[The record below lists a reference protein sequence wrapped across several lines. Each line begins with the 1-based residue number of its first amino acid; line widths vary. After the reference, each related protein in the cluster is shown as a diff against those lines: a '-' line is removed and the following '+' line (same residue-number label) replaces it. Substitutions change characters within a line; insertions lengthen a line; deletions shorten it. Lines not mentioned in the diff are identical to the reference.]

1 MKQALWFLGIWFM
14 AAQVQAELLAPGGYL
29 QGPLQLKESGKALVC
44 PAVAVYSGELDLP
57 SKYVQTEK
65 SKDVIDEENDARY
78 KALSAP
84 MSDLQ
89 QLSAAMTDRLFKGK
103 GTAGDMACL
112 RRHWLAWAEADALL
126 QPAKTASGKA
136 VRKWTLAAVSANY
149 LKIKLNLPSEDTLL
163 FPKTEQQAL
172 ENWLAK
178 LAMEVMPDYSNR
190 RPEQINNHDYWAAWG
205 VMATAVVLNRQDMF
219 DWAGNVYQTAMMQIT
234 AEGILPNE
242 LKRRSKALSYHNFA
256 LQPLVLLAA
265 FGEAN
270 QQHWLE
276 AKNSALQRLAN
287 LVINNVDDSR
297 SLEQAAGAKQADES
311 LREHSRLSWLAPYIA
326 ISGDK
331 RWLPLLK
338 SLSSLKTTRLGG
350 DLQYLYL
357 RNEPGLA
364 DKQARVVV
372 GTMTIPNNMEQQS

>member
-1 MKQALWFLGIWFM
+1 
-14 AAQVQAELLAPGGYL
+14 
-29 QGPLQLKESGKALVC
+29 
-44 PAVAVYSGELDLP
+44 
-57 SKYVQTEK
+57 
-65 SKDVIDEENDARY
+65 
-78 KALSAP
+78 
-84 MSDLQ
+84 
-89 QLSAAMTDRLFKGK
+89 
-103 GTAGDMACL
+103 
-112 RRHWLAWAEADALL
+112 
-126 QPAKTASGKA
+126 
-136 VRKWTLAAVSANY
+136 
-149 LKIKLNLPSEDTLL
+149 
-163 FPKTEQQAL
+163 
-172 ENWLAK
+172 
-178 LAMEVMPDYSNR
+178 
-190 RPEQINNHDYWAAWG
+190 
-205 VMATAVVLNRQDMF
+205 MATAVVLNRQDMF